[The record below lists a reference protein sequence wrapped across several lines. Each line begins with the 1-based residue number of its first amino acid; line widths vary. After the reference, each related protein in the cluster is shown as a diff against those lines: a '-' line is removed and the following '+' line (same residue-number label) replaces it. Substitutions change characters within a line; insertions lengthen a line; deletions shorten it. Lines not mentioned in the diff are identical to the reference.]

1 MSGISLS
8 RSSSVPL
15 HAQVGQ
21 ILVGL
26 IEGGKLAHGERLPP
40 ERYLAELFDVSL
52 APVRQAILDV
62 VSKGLLV
69 RSRGQGTF
77 VRTPGLDEKISILP
91 SLTESLRE
99 QQVEVAT
106 RVLCQERAPAP
117 APIARALAMR
127 GGDSIYLERLA
138 ILGKEPVALLETYL
152 PARAYP
158 GLVDVS
164 FADQS
169 LYGVLRERYGTVV
182 TWAESVIDVTHCTSR
197 EAEKLDVP
205 VGELLLR
212 LEGTAFAEPRLPV
225 EYFRVLYRANRVRF
239 HLESRRK
246 TDGVVRL
253 LTPEEEEPATSP
265 PGRTRRHRY
274 GVA

>member
-1 MSGISLS
+1 MDGVSLS

-21 ILVGL
+21 ILVDL
-26 IEGGKLAHGERLPP
+26 IESGKLAHGERLPP

-52 APVRQAILDV
+52 APVRQAMLDV

-91 SLTESLRE
+91 SLTESLRD

-106 RVLCQERAPAP
+106 RVLRQERIPAP
-117 APIARALAMR
+117 GPIARVLGMR
-127 GGDSIYLERLA
+127 GGDAIYLERLA
-138 ILGKEPVALLETYL
+138 ILGREPVALLETYL
-152 PARAYP
+152 SARAYR
-158 GLVDVS
+158 GLADVS

-169 LYGVLRERYGTVV
+169 LYGLLEERYGTVV
-182 TWAESVIDVTHCTSR
+182 TWAESVIDVTHSTSR

-205 VGELLLR
+205 VGEFLLR
-212 LEGTAFAEPRLPV
+212 LEGTAFAEPRKPV
-225 EYFRVLYRANRVRF
+225 EHFRVLYRANRVRF

-253 LTPEEEEPATSP
+253 LTAEEGKPTASP
-265 PGRTRRHRY
+265 PGKPPRHRY